1 VLPILVLLGCLC
13 SGTTSAGTL
22 RFGQYVAIEMAR
34 SQMLLVFVKDGGGC
48 VVQQYVSEDSESED
62 APVTEES
69 SDDWEEASDHT
80 DAEDDD
86 AEEAIEEL

>member
-1 VLPILVLLGCLC
+1 MPC
-13 SGTTSAGTL
+13 
-22 RFGQYVAIEMAR
+22 
-34 SQMLLVFVKDGGGC
+34 SQMLLVFVKEGGSW

-69 SDDWEEASDHT
+69 SDDWEDASDHT